1 MRGNGSTGVKVT
13 VTDWAAARAFARPI
27 RLRVFVEEQ
36 DVPVA
41 LEWDEHDAASEH
53 AVAFDATGAA
63 VGTGRLLADGH
74 IGRMAVLAAAR
85 GQGTGGAILEAL
97 MSRARA
103 RGMTQVVLN
112 AQTHAAPFYARH
124 GFAPCG
130 EAFMEAGIPHVAMRR
145 SLDSAA
151 G

>member
-36 DVPVA
+36 
-41 LEWDEHDAASEH
+41 
-53 AVAFDATGAA
+53 G
-63 VGTGRLLADGH
+63 LLADGH

-130 EAFMEAGIPHVAMRR
+130 EAFMEAGIPHVEMRR